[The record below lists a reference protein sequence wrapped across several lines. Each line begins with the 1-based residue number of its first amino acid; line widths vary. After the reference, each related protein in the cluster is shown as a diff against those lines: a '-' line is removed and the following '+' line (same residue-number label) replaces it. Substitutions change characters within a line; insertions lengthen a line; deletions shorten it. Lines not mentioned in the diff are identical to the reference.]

1 MAGQI
6 IKRGERNYIV
16 RIFLGRDAN
25 GKRDYLN
32 QTVKGTKKDAQ
43 ALLNKL
49 LREKDMGTLLETSRE
64 SLNDYLDRWLSA
76 AAKPRLRASSY
87 DDYERLLKYY
97 IRPELGAT
105 PLQKLTALNI
115 QAVYAGMTARNLS
128 PRTVQ
133 YTHRILRNALE
144 QAVKW
149 RLLIYN
155 PAQHVELPKQ
165 ERREMHFMTDEES
178 RRFLTAA
185 RTSLHYAFFTL
196 MLSTGLRPSEALAL
210 RWQDVDL
217 NRHALRITRT
227 VRRHGGVWL
236 FDEPKTKKS
245 RRVVDYP
252 VSLNEVLLEHRVKQ
266 TELIGEGELVFSS
279 LEGTPLHEKNMLTR
293 YYRPLLKAAKLP
305 EKMRL
310 YDLRHTHASLLLLAG
325 VHPKVVSERL
335 GHSSVV
341 ITLDTYSHIVP
352 SMQREGADKLDAVL
366 FGTAD
371 DAPGTR
377 PLN

>member
-1 MAGQI
+1 VAGQI
-6 IKRGERNYIV
+6 IPRGKRTFVV
-16 RIFLGRDAN
+16 RVFLGRDAN
-25 GKRDYLN
+25 GKRDYMN
-32 QTVKGTKKDAQ
+32 QTVRGSKKDAQ

-49 LREKDMGTLLETSRE
+49 LRDKDMGTLLEPSRE
-64 SLNDYLDRWLSA
+64 SLHDYLDRWLEA
-76 AAKPRLRASSY
+76 AAKPRLGASSY
-87 DDYERLLKYY
+87 DDYERLLRYY

-105 PLQKLTALNI
+105 PLQKLTALDI
-115 QAVYAGMTARNLS
+115 QKVYAGMQARNLS

-133 YTHRILRNALE
+133 YTHRVLRNALE

-149 RLLIYN
+149 RLLTHN

-178 RRFLTAA
+178 RRFLNVAQ
-185 RTSLHYAFFTL
+185 SSPHYAFFTL

-210 RWQDVDL
+210 RWQDVDTE
-217 NRHALRITRT
+217 RCSVRITRT
-227 VRRHGGVWL
+227 VKRIKGAWV

-252 VSLNEVLLEHRVKQ
+252 VSLNEVLLAHRVKQ
-266 TELIGEGELVFSS
+266 AELIGETELVFAS
-279 LEGTPLHEKNMLTR
+279 LEGTPLHEKNILVR
-293 YYRPLLKAAKLP
+293 YYRPLLKAAGLL
-305 EKMRL
+305 ETMRL

-341 ITLDTYSHIVP
+341 ITLDTYSHVIP
-352 SMQREGADKLDAVL
+352 SLQRDSADRLDAVL
-366 FGTAD
+366 FGEQAEAETKA
-371 DAPGTR
+371 
-377 PLN
+377 LN